1 MNFNCIIKTGLVAV
15 AAMVSLSSF
24 SQDLIARQAPIDK
37 KLKSVDSLALQKQIR
52 AEQSEYPALSL
63 YPNWNNQY
71 AHSYGNAIIPETY
84 TIDLT
89 GFRMP
94 TPSTKI
100 TSPFGP
106 RWRRMHNGLDLKVN
120 IGDTIVSAFDGMKYA
135 ITSGKTQAQ
144 LEAELSKEVG
154 ETSDYLATN
163 RAYRTEKDVFDDFTQ
178 EERNQMFGVA
188 PATVWENIKGY
199 QNNPELVETLAQG
212 NAFAKDLMDSFIAS
226 ILKRW
231 KLVLANRLIPNN
243 LDTVRSMVAIHT
255 DSRNSVDDKR
265 FAEVNDLRFYLA
277 KDSDDRK
284 SLFTRLIDAL
294 NDGEYDLAS
303 KLQIEMNDKM
313 EELEAKY
320 ANYAKNIF

>member
-71 AHSYGNAIIPETY
+71 VHAYGNAIIPETY

-89 GFRMP
+89 GFHMP

-120 IGDTIVSAFDGMKYA
+120 IGDTIVAAFDGKVRIVKYERRGY
-135 ITSGKTQAQ
+135 GKYVVIRHDNG
-144 LEAELSKEVG
+144 LETVYGHLSK
-154 ETSDYLATN
+154 
-163 RAYRTEKDVFDDFTQ
+163 Q
-178 EERNQMFGVA
+178 
-188 PATVWENIKGY
+188 
-199 QNNPELVETLAQG
+199 LVEENQLVKAGEVIGLGGNTGRSTGSHLHFETRFLGIAINPVYMFDFPKQDIVADTYTFRKTKGVKRAGSHDTQVADGTIRYHKVKSGDTLSRI
-212 NAFAKDLMDSFIAS
+212 AKLRGVSVS
-226 ILKRW
+226 TLC
-231 KLVLANRLIPNN
+231 KLNRIKPTTTLRIGQVLRC
-243 LDTVRSMVAIHT
+243 S
-255 DSRNSVDDKR
+255 
-265 FAEVNDLRFYLA
+265 
-277 KDSDDRK
+277 
-284 SLFTRLIDAL
+284 
-294 NDGEYDLAS
+294 
-303 KLQIEMNDKM
+303 
-313 EELEAKY
+313 
-320 ANYAKNIF
+320 